1 MQFSLKLYPKCL
13 GVFAFVAFVSQPG
26 EAQERVK
33 VRTIPAARED
43 LSVSTTQPATIH
55 PFYEAEL
62 ASRVSGYA
70 SSVAV
75 DIGDSVKEGEVLA
88 VIDVPEK
95 KIQAERKEAEIRL
108 LSSKKDQLD
117 AGVKSAEAL
126 VKAARLE
133 SERVEKLVRT
143 GAVTE
148 RIRDEALSRTESA
161 EAQLGVS
168 QAEVKSAEAAV
179 EVAEKELDELRTMVG
194 YATLKAPFAGV
205 VTKRGLDPGD
215 LVTVADRDAQ
225 GGALFQI
232 VMVKKVRVRVAVPEV
247 EAVRVNAGDPATF
260 RCRALKGEEFSGKV
274 ARASQSIDSA
284 TGSMLVEIDL
294 DNAEGKLLPGMFGE
308 TTIQL
313 ESRVGA
319 VVLPVDA
326 VRFGDTKGGAS
337 VVYVVEGG
345 KVKVVAVKTGLD
357 DGNRIEITEGL
368 SGGEQVIGG
377 KLGRL
382 SDDQEV
388 ELITEAK

>member
-313 ESRVGA
+313 ESRVGV

-326 VRFGDTKGGAS
+326 VRFGDTTGGAS

>member
-326 VRFGDTKGGAS
+326 VRFGDTTGGAS